1 MNPDISERI
10 VSERIRANM
19 EVALDRACRVLPARY
34 DTHENRKRVAQ
45 SLIECV
51 QAGRTNL
58 GDLTA
63 AARRAVL
70 LLSAGAGERGN
81 GTQGTGLG

>member
-1 MNPDISERI
+1 MNPDVISER
-10 VSERIRANM
+10 VRANM
-19 EVALDRACRVLPARY
+19 EVALDRACRFLAACD

-51 QAGRTNL
+51 RAGHTNL

-70 LLSAGAGERGN
+70 NIAAVGSGN
-81 GTQGTGLG
+81 GTQGTPRV

>member
-1 MNPDISERI
+1 MNPEGFN
-10 VSERIRANM
+10 ERIRLNM
-19 EVALDRACRVLPARY
+19 EVALDRACRFLPACD

-45 SLIECV
+45 SLIDCV

-70 LLSAGAGERGN
+70 HISAGAGERGN
-81 GTQGTGLG
+81 GTQGTGFG